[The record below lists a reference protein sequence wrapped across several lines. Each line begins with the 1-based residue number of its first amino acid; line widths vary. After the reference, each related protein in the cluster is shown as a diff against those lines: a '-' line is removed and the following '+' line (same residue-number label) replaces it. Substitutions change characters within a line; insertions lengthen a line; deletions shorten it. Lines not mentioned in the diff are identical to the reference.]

1 MLGTYSYNQV
11 MRKSVVGFGTL
22 FNDIEIRKYHDDG
35 SVYQR
40 MKVPLAYGPR
50 QKFLA
55 RLTEQPQLT
64 RPNAITLPRLAF
76 EMTGMVYDPS
86 RKQSPVQYCLTEEN
100 SEGLKKTYVPV
111 PYNLEFELNVLSKT
125 QDDCLQIVEQIVP
138 FFQPSFNLSMKL
150 VDEANIRRDVPI
162 VLNSITFDDDYE
174 GDFSTRRALIY
185 TLNFT
190 AKTFFF
196 NFIADTPEGLIK
208 KVQLDYYEDS
218 NTRTAKRVQR
228 YTVLPKA
235 KIDYNED
242 DVIDSADDA
251 FIEPGDDFGF
261 TETSTFFGDGKEF
274 APNRGVD
281 I

>member
-1 MLGTYSYNQV
+1 MLGTYQYNQI

-55 RLTEQPQLT
+55 RLTEQPELT

-76 EMTGMVYDPS
+76 EMTGMLYDPS

-100 SEGLKKTYVPV
+100 NEGLKKTYVPV

-138 FFQPSFNLSMKL
+138 YFQPSFNLSMKL
-150 VDEANIRRDVPI
+150 VDEANIRRDIPI
-162 VLNSITFDDDYE
+162 ILNSITFDDDYE
-174 GDFSTRRALIY
+174 GDFATRRSLVY
-185 TLNFT
+185 TLRFT
-190 AKTFFF
+190 LKTY
-196 NFIADTPEGLIK
+196 IYGPTSDTGLIK
-208 KVQLDYYEDS
+208 KAITKEYSTTDLNIAS
-218 NTRTAKRVQR
+218 RHRK
-228 YTVLPKA
+228 YTVTPKA
-235 KIDYNED
+235 KED
-242 DVIDSADDA
+242 KNNDNVIDALDDA
-251 FIEPGDDFGF
+251 LLVSGDDFGF
-261 TETSTFFGDGKEF
+261 NETSGFFEDVWNKITTE
-274 APNRGVD
+274 
-281 I
+281 

>member
-1 MLGTYSYNQV
+1 MLGTYQYNQI

-76 EMTGMVYDPS
+76 EMTGMVYDPT

-138 FFQPSFNLSMKL
+138 YFQPSFNLSMKL

-162 VLNSITFDDDYE
+162 ILNSITFDDDYE
-174 GDFSTRRALIY
+174 GDFATRRSLVY
-185 TLNFT
+185 TLRFT
-190 AKTFFF
+190 LKTY
-196 NFIADTPEGLIK
+196 IYGPTSDTGLIK
-208 KVQLDYYEDS
+208 KAITKEYSTTDLNIAS
-218 NTRTAKRVQR
+218 RHRK
-228 YTVLPKA
+228 YTVTPKA
-235 KIDYNED
+235 KED
-242 DVIDSADDA
+242 KNNDTIVDALDDA
-251 FIEPGDDFGF
+251 LLVSGDDFGF
-261 TETSTFFGDGKEF
+261 NETSGFFEDVWRKTTTE
-274 APNRGVD
+274 
-281 I
+281 

>member
-1 MLGTYSYNQV
+1 MLGTYQYNQI

-76 EMTGMVYDPS
+76 EMTGMVYDPT

-100 SEGLKKTYVPV
+100 NEGLKKTYVPV

-138 FFQPSFNLSMKL
+138 YFQPSFNLSMKL
-150 VDEANIRRDVPI
+150 VDEANIRRDIPI
-162 VLNSITFDDDYE
+162 ILNSITFDDDYE
-174 GDFSTRRALIY
+174 GDFSTRRSLVY
-185 TLNFT
+185 TLRFT
-190 AKTFFF
+190 LKTY
-196 NFIADTPEGLIK
+196 IYGPTSDTGLIK
-208 KVQLDYYEDS
+208 KAITKEYSTTDLNIAS
-218 NTRTAKRVQR
+218 RHRK
-228 YTVLPKA
+228 YTVTPKA
-235 KIDYNED
+235 KED
-242 DVIDSADDA
+242 KNNDTIVDALDDA
-251 FIEPGDDFGF
+251 LLVSGDDFGF
-261 TETSTFFGDGKEF
+261 NETSGFFEDVWRKTTTE
-274 APNRGVD
+274 
-281 I
+281 

>member
-1 MLGTYSYNQV
+1 MLGTYQYNQI

-76 EMTGMVYDPS
+76 EMTGMVYDPT

-100 SEGLKKTYVPV
+100 NEGLKKTYVPV

-138 FFQPSFNLSMKL
+138 YFQPSFNLSMKL
-150 VDEANIRRDVPI
+150 VDEANIRRDIPI
-162 VLNSITFDDDYE
+162 ILNSITFDDDYE
-174 GDFSTRRALIY
+174 GDFSTRRSLVY
-185 TLNFT
+185 TLRFT
-190 AKTFFF
+190 LKTY
-196 NFIADTPEGLIK
+196 IYGPTSDTGLIK
-208 KVQLDYYEDS
+208 KAITKEYSTTDVNIAS
-218 NTRTAKRVQR
+218 RHRK
-228 YTVLPKA
+228 YTVTPKA
-235 KIDYNED
+235 KED
-242 DVIDSADDA
+242 KNNDAIVDALDDA
-251 FIEPGDDFGF
+251 LLVSGDDFGF
-261 TETSTFFGDGKEF
+261 NETSGFFEDVWRKTTTE
-274 APNRGVD
+274 
-281 I
+281 

>member
-1 MLGTYSYNQV
+1 MLGTYQYNQI

-76 EMTGMVYDPS
+76 EMTGMVYDPT

-100 SEGLKKTYVPV
+100 NEGLKKTYVPV

-138 FFQPSFNLSMKL
+138 YFQPSFNLSMKL

-162 VLNSITFDDDYE
+162 ILNSITFDDDYE
-174 GDFSTRRALIY
+174 GDFATRRSLVY
-185 TLNFT
+185 TLRFSL
-190 AKTFFF
+190 KTY
-196 NFIADTPEGLIK
+196 IYGPTSDTGLIK
-208 KVQLDYYEDS
+208 KAITKEYSTTDLNIAS
-218 NTRTAKRVQR
+218 RHRK
-228 YTVLPKA
+228 YTVTPKA
-235 KIDYNED
+235 KED
-242 DVIDSADDA
+242 KNNDTIVDALDDA
-251 FIEPGDDFGF
+251 LLVSGDDFGF
-261 TETSTFFGDGKEF
+261 NETSGFFEDVWRKTTTE
-274 APNRGVD
+274 
-281 I
+281 

>member
-1 MLGTYSYNQV
+1 MLGTYQYNQI

-76 EMTGMVYDPS
+76 EMTGMVYDPT

-100 SEGLKKTYVPV
+100 NEGLKKTYVPV

-138 FFQPSFNLSMKL
+138 YFQPSFNLSMKL

-162 VLNSITFDDDYE
+162 ILNSITFDDDYE
-174 GDFSTRRALIY
+174 GDFATRRSLVY
-185 TLNFT
+185 TLRFT
-190 AKTFFF
+190 LKTY
-196 NFIADTPEGLIK
+196 IYGPTSDTGLIK
-208 KVQLDYYEDS
+208 KAITKEYSTTDVNIAS
-218 NTRTAKRVQR
+218 RHRK
-228 YTVLPKA
+228 YTVTPKA
-235 KIDYNED
+235 KED
-242 DVIDSADDA
+242 KNNDAIVDALDDA
-251 FIEPGDDFGF
+251 LLVSGDDFGF
-261 TETSTFFGDGKEF
+261 NETSGFFEDVWRKTTTE
-274 APNRGVD
+274 
-281 I
+281 

>member
-1 MLGTYSYNQV
+1 MLGTYQYNQI

-76 EMTGMVYDPS
+76 EMTGMLYDPT

-162 VLNSITFDDDYE
+162 ILNSITFDDDYE
-174 GDFSTRRALIY
+174 GDFATRRSLVY
-185 TLNFT
+185 TLRFT
-190 AKTFFF
+190 LKTY
-196 NFIADTPEGLIK
+196 IYGPTSDTGLIK
-208 KVQLDYYEDS
+208 KAITKEYSTTDLNIAS
-218 NTRTAKRVQR
+218 RHRK
-228 YTVLPKA
+228 YTVTPKA
-235 KIDYNED
+235 KED
-242 DVIDSADDA
+242 KNNDTIVDALDDA
-251 FIEPGDDFGF
+251 LLVSGDDFGF
-261 TETSTFFGDGKEF
+261 NETSGFFEDVWRKTTTE
-274 APNRGVD
+274 
-281 I
+281 

>member
-1 MLGTYSYNQV
+1 MLGTYQYNQI

-22 FNDIEIRKYHDDG
+22 FNDIEIRKYNDDG

-76 EMTGMVYDPS
+76 EMTGMIYDPS

-138 FFQPSFNLSMKL
+138 YFQPSFNLSMKL

-162 VLNSITFDDDYE
+162 ILNSITFDDDYE
-174 GDFSTRRALIY
+174 GDFATRRSLVY
-185 TLNFT
+185 TLRFT
-190 AKTFFF
+190 LKTY
-196 NFIADTPEGLIK
+196 IYGPTSDTGLIK
-208 KVQLDYYEDS
+208 KAITKEYSTSDLNIAS
-218 NTRTAKRVQR
+218 RHRK
-228 YTVLPKA
+228 YTVTPKA
-235 KIDYNED
+235 KED
-242 DVIDSADDA
+242 KNNDTIVDALDDA
-251 FIEPGDDFGF
+251 LLVSGDDFGF
-261 TETSTFFGDGKEF
+261 NETSGFFED
-274 APNRGVD
+274 V
-281 I
+281 

>member
-1 MLGTYSYNQV
+1 MLGTYQYNQI

-76 EMTGMVYDPS
+76 EMTGMLYDPT

-100 SEGLKKTYVPV
+100 NEGLKKTYVPV

-138 FFQPSFNLSMKL
+138 YFQPSFNLSMKL

-162 VLNSITFDDDYE
+162 ILNSITFDDDYE
-174 GDFSTRRALIY
+174 GDFATRRSLVY
-185 TLNFT
+185 TLRFT
-190 AKTFFF
+190 LKTY
-196 NFIADTPEGLIK
+196 IYGPTSDTGLIK
-208 KVQLDYYEDS
+208 KAITKEYSTSDLNIAS
-218 NTRTAKRVQR
+218 RHRK
-228 YTVLPKA
+228 YTVTPKA
-235 KIDYNED
+235 KED
-242 DVIDSADDA
+242 KNNDTIVDALDDA
-251 FIEPGDDFGF
+251 LLVSGDDFGF
-261 TETSTFFGDGKEF
+261 NETSGFFEDVWRKTTTE
-274 APNRGVD
+274 
-281 I
+281 

>member
-1 MLGTYSYNQV
+1 MLGTYQYNQI

-76 EMTGMVYDPS
+76 EMTGMVYDPT

-100 SEGLKKTYVPV
+100 NEGLKKTYVPV

-138 FFQPSFNLSMKL
+138 YFQPSFNLSMKL
-150 VDEANIRRDVPI
+150 VDEANIRRDIPI
-162 VLNSITFDDDYE
+162 ILNSITFDDDYE
-174 GDFSTRRALIY
+174 GDFSTRRSLVY
-185 TLNFT
+185 TLRFT
-190 AKTFFF
+190 LKTY
-196 NFIADTPEGLIK
+196 IYGPTSDTGLIK
-208 KVQLDYYEDS
+208 KAITKEYSTSDLNIAS
-218 NTRTAKRVQR
+218 RHRK
-228 YTVLPKA
+228 YTVTPKA
-235 KIDYNED
+235 KED
-242 DVIDSADDA
+242 KNNDTIVDALDDA
-251 FIEPGDDFGF
+251 LLVSGDDFGF
-261 TETSTFFGDGKEF
+261 NETSGFFEDVWRKTTTE
-274 APNRGVD
+274 
-281 I
+281 

>member
-1 MLGTYSYNQV
+1 MLGTYQYNQI

-76 EMTGMVYDPS
+76 EMTGMVYDPT

-138 FFQPSFNLSMKL
+138 YFQPSFNLSMKL

-162 VLNSITFDDDYE
+162 ILNSITFDDDYE
-174 GDFSTRRALIY
+174 GDFATRRSLVY
-185 TLNFT
+185 TLRFT
-190 AKTFFF
+190 LKTY
-196 NFIADTPEGLIK
+196 IYGPTSDTGLIK
-208 KVQLDYYEDS
+208 KAITKEYSTTDVNIAS
-218 NTRTAKRVQR
+218 RHRK
-228 YTVLPKA
+228 YTVTPKA
-235 KIDYNED
+235 KED
-242 DVIDSADDA
+242 KNNDTIVDALDDA
-251 FIEPGDDFGF
+251 LLVSGDDFGF
-261 TETSTFFGDGKEF
+261 NETSGFFEDVWRKTTTE
-274 APNRGVD
+274 
-281 I
+281 

>member
-1 MLGTYSYNQV
+1 MLGTYQYNQI

-76 EMTGMVYDPS
+76 EMTGMVYDPT

-100 SEGLKKTYVPV
+100 NEGLKKTYVPV

-138 FFQPSFNLSMKL
+138 YFQPSFNLSMKL

-162 VLNSITFDDDYE
+162 ILNSITFDDDYE
-174 GDFSTRRALIY
+174 GDFATRRSLVY
-185 TLNFT
+185 TLRFT
-190 AKTFFF
+190 LKTY
-196 NFIADTPEGLIK
+196 IYGPTSDTGLIK
-208 KVQLDYYEDS
+208 KAITKEYSTTDLNIAS
-218 NTRTAKRVQR
+218 RHRK
-228 YTVLPKA
+228 YTVTPKA
-235 KIDYNED
+235 KED
-242 DVIDSADDA
+242 KNNDTIVDALDDA
-251 FIEPGDDFGF
+251 LLVSGDDFGF
-261 TETSTFFGDGKEF
+261 NETSGFFEDVWRKTTTE
-274 APNRGVD
+274 
-281 I
+281 

>member
-1 MLGTYSYNQV
+1 MLGTYQYNQI

-76 EMTGMVYDPS
+76 EMTGMLYDPS

-100 SEGLKKTYVPV
+100 NEGLKKTYVPV

-138 FFQPSFNLSMKL
+138 YFQPSFNLSMKL
-150 VDEANIRRDVPI
+150 VDEANIRRDIPI
-162 VLNSITFDDDYE
+162 ILNSITFDDDYE
-174 GDFSTRRALIY
+174 GDFATRRSLVY
-185 TLNFT
+185 TLRFT
-190 AKTFFF
+190 LKTY
-196 NFIADTPEGLIK
+196 IYGPTSDTGLIK
-208 KVQLDYYEDS
+208 KAITKEYSTTDLNIAS
-218 NTRTAKRVQR
+218 RHRK
-228 YTVLPKA
+228 YTVTPKA
-235 KIDYNED
+235 KED
-242 DVIDSADDA
+242 KNNDNVIDALDDA
-251 FIEPGDDFGF
+251 LLVSGDDFGF
-261 TETSTFFGDGKEF
+261 NETSGFFEDVWNKITTE
-274 APNRGVD
+274 
-281 I
+281 

>member
-1 MLGTYSYNQV
+1 MLGTYQYNQI

-76 EMTGMVYDPS
+76 EMTGMLYDPT

-100 SEGLKKTYVPV
+100 NEGLKKTYVPV

-138 FFQPSFNLSMKL
+138 YFQPSFNLSMKL

-162 VLNSITFDDDYE
+162 ILNSITFDDDYE
-174 GDFSTRRALIY
+174 GDFATRRSLVY
-185 TLNFT
+185 TLRFT
-190 AKTFFF
+190 LKTY
-196 NFIADTPEGLIK
+196 IYGPTSDTGLIK
-208 KVQLDYYEDS
+208 KAITKEYSTTDLNIAS
-218 NTRTAKRVQR
+218 RHRK
-228 YTVLPKA
+228 YTVTPKA
-235 KIDYNED
+235 KED
-242 DVIDSADDA
+242 KNNDTIVDALDDA
-251 FIEPGDDFGF
+251 LLVSGDDFGF
-261 TETSTFFGDGKEF
+261 NETSGFFEDVWRKTTTE
-274 APNRGVD
+274 
-281 I
+281 